1 MNLTG
6 VFLCMKS
13 QIQAMR
19 ASKAGGVI
27 VNTASFLGHFG
38 MQFHLAYVTAK
49 HGVMGMTRAA
59 ALEYARSGIRINA
72 ICPGFIDTPMTAAH
86 NEKDQQIMER
96 YYAAIPAKRV
106 GQPDDIAKAI
116 LFLASED
123 AGYVYGQG
131 MIVDGGMSA
140 M

>member
-1 MNLTG
+1 ML
-6 VFLCMKS
+6 
-13 QIQAMR
+13 
-19 ASKAGGVI
+19 ASKTPGAI

-38 MQFHLAYVTAK
+38 MPFHIAYVASK
-49 HGVMGMTRAA
+49 HAVMGMSRAA
-59 ALEYARSGIRINA
+59 GIEYARYGIRVNA

-86 NEKDQQIMER
+86 NEKDQAMIDR

-106 GQPDDIAKAI
+106 GQPEDIAKAI

-131 MIVDGGMSA
+131 LIADGGMSA
-140 M
+140 I